1 MINETNCAQNLTIR
15 KNGYQGFSLFPFL
28 PEKSILQ
35 KNVGTKKAFGNF
47 DFRSKVRRTK
57 MWFCCKTQGFLL
69 GQDQE
74 AQLQAEKVLDKTS
87 SGGLCK
93 YLFSLLKN
101 MYR

>member
-57 MWFCCKTQGFLL
+57 MWFCCKTQGFFL
-69 GQDQE
+69 GQDQ
-74 AQLQAEKVLDKTS
+74 AS
-87 SGGLCK
+87 SQPNLN
-93 YLFSLLKN
+93 Y
-101 MYR
+101 YDRVAVRI